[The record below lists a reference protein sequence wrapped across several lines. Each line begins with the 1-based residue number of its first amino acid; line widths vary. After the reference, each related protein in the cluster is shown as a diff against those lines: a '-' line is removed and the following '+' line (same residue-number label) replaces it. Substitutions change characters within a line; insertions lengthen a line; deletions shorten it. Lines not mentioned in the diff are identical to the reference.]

1 MSDVVQSLRQA
12 LQDVVAPELRE
23 HRVLLTALDSKIDS
37 RTVELRSELAAMGSD
52 LRSEIGAVG
61 AETGGVRAEMGGVRT
76 EFRSEINTVK
86 AELDRVKLA
95 VQSGFEKLQHGLE
108 SAVLRGEV
116 STVRELADL
125 RSRVERIEDHLK
137 LRQDEPGIQRQQ

>member
-12 LQDVVAPELRE
+12 LQDFVAPELRE

-37 RTVELRSELAAMGSD
+37 RTAELRSELTAMGSD
-52 LRSEIGAVG
+52 LRAEIGAVR
-61 AETGGVRAEMGGVRT
+61 AEIGVVRTEMGGVRAE
-76 EFRSEINTVK
+76 FRSELNTVK
-86 AELDRVKLA
+86 AELDSLKLT

-108 SAVLRGEV
+108 SAVLRGEL
-116 STVRELADL
+116 STMPELADL

-137 LRQDEPGIQRQQ
+137 LRQNEPGI

>member
-12 LQDVVAPELRE
+12 LQDFVAPELRE

-37 RTVELRSELAAMGSD
+37 RTAELRSELAAMGSD
-52 LRSEIGAVG
+52 LRAEI
-61 AETGGVRAEMGGVRT
+61 GGVRAEMGGMRI
-76 EFRSEINTVK
+76 ELRSELNTVK

-95 VQSGFEKLQHGLE
+95 VQNSFEKLQHGLE

-137 LRQDEPGIQRQQ
+137 LRQDEPGI

>member
-12 LQDVVAPELRE
+12 LQDFVAPELRE
-23 HRVLLTALDSKIDS
+23 HRALLTGLDSKIDS
-37 RTVELRSELAAMGSD
+37 RTAELRSELAAMGSD
-52 LRSEIGAVG
+52 LRAEIGAVR
-61 AETGGVRAEMGGVRT
+61 AEIGGVRA

-86 AELDRVKLA
+86 AELDSVKLT

-108 SAVLRGEV
+108 SAVLRGEL

-137 LRQDEPGIQRQQ
+137 LRQNEPGIQSRQ

>member
-23 HRVLLTALDSKIDS
+23 RRVLLTALDSKIDS
-37 RTVELRSELAAMGSD
+37 RTAELRSELAAMGSD
-52 LRSEIGAVG
+52 LRAEIGAVRS
-61 AETGGVRAEMGGVRT
+61 EMGGVRAEMGGMRT
-76 EFRSEINTVK
+76 EFRSEINIVK
-86 AELDRVKLA
+86 VELDRLKLA

-108 SAVLRGEV
+108 TAVLRGEV
-116 STVRELADL
+116 SSVRELADL

-137 LRQDEPGIQRQQ
+137 LRQDQPGIQRQQ

>member
-37 RTVELRSELAAMGSD
+37 RTAELRNELAAMGSD
-52 LRSEIGAVG
+52 LRAEIGAVRS
-61 AETGGVRAEMGGVRT
+61 EMGGVRAEMGGMRT
-76 EFRSEINTVK
+76 EFRSEINIVK
-86 AELDRVKLA
+86 AELDRLNLA

-108 SAVLRGEV
+108 TAVLRGEV
-116 STVRELADL
+116 SSVRELADL

-137 LRQDEPGIQRQQ
+137 LRQDQPGIQRRQ

>member
-37 RTVELRSELAAMGSD
+37 RTAELRSELAAMGSD
-52 LRSEIGAVG
+52 LRAEIGAV
-61 AETGGVRAEMGGVRT
+61 RSEMGGVRS
-76 EFRSEINTVK
+76 EFRSEISTVRT
-86 AELDRVKLA
+86 ELDRVKLA
-95 VQSGFEKLQHGLE
+95 VQSGCEKLQHGLE
-108 SAVLRGEV
+108 TAVLRGEV
-116 STVRELADL
+116 SSVRELADL